1 VRSGAIA
8 WRSGALVLAALTAA
22 LLAGCKLAHWQLR
35 IYPPAYHQ
43 VDVEQI
49 NAILQQD
56 LSTSLL
62 LVQPLQ
68 ALSPLEALTTD
79 QADLTIVENSTP
91 YVPGVRTVLPLYR
104 SVMHLLVRDGLDL
117 AIERQA
123 TRPITI
129 YVLNDSN
136 AGKTFVELA
145 SQRSDLLAENY
156 QLVSEFRPGET
167 DMFIYFG
174 PVDPRYPGWYQRGYR
189 LFSLDEV
196 NHPGREFFEEGI
208 SYLVPQLQSIEIPA
222 LTYDLP
228 GNERAL
234 KTLAVD
240 TLLVARADT
249 PEMAIYR
256 LTRTILK
263 EKPRFAAIAPNVFS
277 WLTENFDREQ
287 LSFPLHD
294 GARRYIERDE
304 PGFLQRYAETI
315 NLLVYLGILLA
326 SGLFAL
332 FRWRVQRKKDRIDTF
347 YTRVLAIRER
357 AATEPPGQLREEL
370 LALEKEAFALLLAEK
385 LAADESFR
393 IFTDLLARARAEL

>member
-1 VRSGAIA
+1 
-8 WRSGALVLAALTAA
+8 
-22 LLAGCKLAHWQLR
+22 
-35 IYPPAYHQ
+35 
-43 VDVEQI
+43 
-49 NAILQQD
+49 
-56 LSTSLL
+56 
-62 LVQPLQ
+62 VQPGK
-68 ALSPLEALTTD
+68 ALSPLEALTSG
-79 QADLTIVENSTP
+79 QADLTIIENSTP
-91 YVPGVRTVLPLYR
+91 FVPGVRTVLPLYR

-117 AIERQA
+117 SIERQA
-123 TRPITI
+123 ARPITI

-156 QLVSEFRPGET
+156 QLVNDFRPGET

-174 PVDPRYPGWYQRGYR
+174 PVDPRSPGWFQPGYR

-196 NHPGREFFEEGI
+196 SYPGSEFFEQGI
-208 SYLVPQLQSIEIPA
+208 SYLVPQLQSAEIPA

-228 GNERAL
+228 GNEKAL

-249 PEMAIYR
+249 PELAIYR

-263 EKPRFAAIAPNVFS
+263 EKPRFAAIAPNVFT
-277 WLTENFDREQ
+277 WLTENFDRER
-287 LSFPLHD
+287 LNFPLHD

-357 AATEPPGQLREEL
+357 ARAEPPEHLREEL
-370 LALEKEAFALLLAEK
+370 LQLEKEAFALLLEEK